1 MTIKTWHDRIM
12 ELEDGVIV
20 TEPHVTRYMQAEIDE
35 LRAAVKSLAKDAE
48 ARDWQPI
55 ETAPK
60 DGTAVLVSPGTWSD
74 RSASIAKWKSDKYA
88 KKPRPYWSRDDDLGR
103 VTLSRE
109 RQTTHWMPLPPPPQ
123 DKDKRAT
130 GESS

>member
-35 LRAAVKSLAKDAE
+35 LRAAVKSLAKEAE

-60 DGTAVLVSPGTWSD
+60 DGTAVLVYPATWNGHSV
-74 RSASIAKWKSDKYA
+74 AIAKWESDKYA
-88 KKPRPYWSRDDDLGR
+88 KKPRPYWSRNDDLGR
-103 VTLSRE
+103 VTISRE
-109 RQTTHWMPLPPPPQ
+109 HPPTHWMPLPLSP
-123 DKDKRAT
+123 DKGLT
-130 GESS
+130 S